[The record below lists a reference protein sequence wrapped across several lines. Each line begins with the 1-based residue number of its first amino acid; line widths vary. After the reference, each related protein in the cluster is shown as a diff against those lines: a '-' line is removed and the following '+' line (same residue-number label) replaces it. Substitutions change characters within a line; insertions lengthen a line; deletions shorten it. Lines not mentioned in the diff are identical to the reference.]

1 MYLLERHRRLLARAI
16 AVILLAT
23 VGYAGHAETAS
34 DPDDPL
40 SVFRFGTEGENKL
53 PFLLE
58 ADETDYDETTDTV
71 SARGSVRISREGRTL
86 TADRIA
92 YRIGDKIVSA
102 VGNVVLVEP
111 TGEVLFA
118 DEVELTED
126 LDQGF
131 AIAPRI
137 LLPDGSR
144 IAAGGAAR
152 LSKDRVEVHR
162 AVFSPCNL
170 CPDDPHRAPL
180 WQLRAGKISHSET
193 RKEIEL
199 HDATLDFFGVPIAW
213 VPYFSQPDPRVN
225 KKTGFL
231 APSVGSDETL
241 GLFTEIPF
249 FWNIAPNRDLTIT
262 PHIFTESLP
271 IFVGTYRHL
280 FSFGETELEASGGIV
295 ERSESGQVSGNAPR
309 GAIKWTGVANLNENW
324 RSDFQLYRAS
334 DDTYL
339 RTFSIDDAGILRSF
353 ATAEGFYRRLYVNAT
368 AFTVQEQRT
377 NFTDDDTPTA
387 LPYITADYAAPLGFG
402 GINIEGN
409 VGAHVLF
416 RPEGGDTQH
425 LATRIGINRQWN
437 FAGNLFDAELDA
449 RGDLYQ
455 STETTGGSDGIG
467 ARFIPRA
474 TLNWSYP
481 LFRPVG
487 STIVTLTPRVMAT
500 ATPGGLNTSDLPNE
514 DSQSQEFDSTVLFR
528 PTMADGRD
536 LFDDGQRLDYGLEGM
551 VDLSSVR
558 FTGVIGQTFR
568 ANSSRNFGAGTGLSD
583 DLSDIVLGFGIEA
596 QDWLD
601 GYQRLRLDTDDGTI
615 SYAESG
621 VRLDYD
627 RVEAG
632 LQYVYQQQRFFD
644 GETLSETHQV
654 AGSLRLQVTD
664 HWALLGRHRQD
675 LDTGKALRS
684 QIGISYADECISL
697 ELIGTRDRTQT
708 TEVGP
713 NDSVIFRIALRH
725 LGSAS
730 SKQTLGEE

>member
-1 MYLLERHRRLLARAI
+1 MYLLERHRRLIARAVAI
-16 AVILLAT
+16 MLLIMA
-23 VGYAGHAETAS
+23 GYAGHAETAP

-40 SVFRFGTEGENKL
+40 SVFRFGTEGENKM

-58 ADETDYDETTDTV
+58 ADETNYDETTDTV
-71 SARGSVRISREGRTL
+71 SARGSVRISRDGRTL

-118 DEVELTED
+118 DEVELTEG

-131 AIAPRI
+131 AVAPRI

-144 IAAGGAAR
+144 VAAAGAAR
-152 LSKDRVEVHR
+152 LSEDRVEVHR

-170 CPDDPHRAPL
+170 CPDDPYRAPL
-180 WQLRAGKISHSET
+180 WQLRAAKITHSET
-193 RKEIEL
+193 RKEIEMY
-199 HDATLDFFGVPIAW
+199 DATLDFFGVPIAW
-213 VPYFSQPDPRVN
+213 VPYYSQPDPRVK

-241 GLFTEIPF
+241 GLFTDIPF

-271 IFVGTYRHL
+271 IVVGTYRHL
-280 FSFGETELEASGGIV
+280 FPFGVTELEASGGIV
-295 ERSESGQVSGNAPR
+295 ERTENGQVIGNKPR
-309 GAIKWTGVANLNENW
+309 GAIRWAGVANLNENW

-339 RTFSIDDAGILRSF
+339 RTYDLDDAGVLRSF

-377 NFTDDDTPTA
+377 GFTDDDTPTA
-387 LPYITADYAAPLGFG
+387 LPFITADYAEPLGFG
-402 GINIEGN
+402 GINL
-409 VGAHVLF
+409 VGHVGTHALF
-416 RPEGGDTQH
+416 RTEGGDTQH
-425 LATRIGINRQWN
+425 LAAQIGVNRQWN
-437 FAGNLFDAELDA
+437 LAGNLFDVELDA
-449 RGDLYQ
+449 RGDLYH
-455 STETTGGSDGIG
+455 SSDPGLEGGIG

-481 LFRPVG
+481 LFRPLGDAV
-487 STIVTLTPRVMAT
+487 ITLTPRIMAT
-500 ATPGGLNTSDLPNE
+500 ATPGGLNTVELPNE

-568 ANSSRNFGAGTGLSD
+568 TNSSRDFGSGTGLSD
-583 DLSDIVLGFGIEA
+583 DLSDIVLGFGIDA
-596 QDWLD
+596 GDWLD
-601 GYQRLRLDTDDGTI
+601 GYQRLRLDTDDGMI

-621 VRLDYD
+621 VRLDYEP
-627 RVEAG
+627 VEAG
-632 LQYVYQQQRFFD
+632 LQYVYQQERFFD
-644 GETLSETHQV
+644 GDTLSENHQISG
-654 AGSLRLQVTD
+654 ALRLQLTD
-664 HWALLGRHRQD
+664 HWAVLARSRHD
-675 LDTGKALRS
+675 MVSGITLRS
-684 QIGISYADECISL
+684 QLGISYADECISV
-697 ELIGTRDRTQT
+697 ELIGTRDRTRT
-708 TEVGP
+708 SEVGP
-713 NDSVIFRIALRH
+713 NNSVIFRIALRH

-730 SKQTLGEE
+730 GKQTLEQE